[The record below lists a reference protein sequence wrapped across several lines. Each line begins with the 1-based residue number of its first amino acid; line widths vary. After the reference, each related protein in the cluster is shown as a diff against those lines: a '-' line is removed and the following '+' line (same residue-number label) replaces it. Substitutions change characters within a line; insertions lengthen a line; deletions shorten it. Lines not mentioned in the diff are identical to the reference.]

1 MVLLWI
7 RRVSCHTAGYGRAR
21 NFCSGRPAEGISI
34 FRIINSLAFGIASV
48 RRTPLPAF
56 PGMSSPDRPPIPVHY
71 QSDLPRHPWR
81 GIGRIPAV
89 RPCSRRRPIQPGAL
103 LRSGSHT
110 PEGRLRKAG
119 YRVVFFQLCTT
130 YLAPALVRK
139 FFGRNSD
146 TFRL

>member
-1 MVLLWI
+1 MHAGFDVVLLWI

-81 GIGRIPAV
+81 GIGRIPTV
-89 RPCSRRRPIQPGAL
+89 RPCSRRRPIQPRCPAPVGLAYAGGA
-103 LRSGSHT
+103 SPKS
-110 PEGRLRKAG
+110 
-119 YRVVFFQLCTT
+119 RVPSCIFSIMHNLFGTCPRAEVFW
-130 YLAPALVRK
+130 
-139 FFGRNSD
+139 S
-146 TFRL
+146 